1 MDIYWIK
8 DKQRRG
14 PATVPDILSLVQSG
28 ELTPDTLG
36 WHAGCTGWQPLRA
49 LPALCDF
56 LREPEPETEEEAPRA
71 GDTMPEAGETAPES
85 ATAESSGESPQA
97 LRVMVPG
104 PAPRA
109 LARLVDMALYAALFL
124 LGCSLLRVPFSPLLL
139 PGSPVFWLPYLLC
152 EALLLRL
159 WGTTPGKALF
169 GIRIVCV
176 RPEGIRPASW
186 GQALLRVLLVFAC
199 GLGMMLSFLPLIMG
213 AMTWWQIRERG
224 VALWDARLGLLPMLL
239 KPVSAAR
246 LLSGVL
252 LLLFCVQVISQSMAP
267 WVEPMLDMI
276 SAESPELGESLRRL
290 TRP

>member
-1 MDIYWIK
+1 MDIYWIQNR
-8 DKQRRG
+8 QRRG
-14 PATVPDILSLVQSG
+14 PATVPDILSQVQSG

-36 WHAGCTGWQPLRA
+36 WHAGCTGWKPLRE

-56 LREPEPETEEEAPRA
+56 LREREPEEEEQPEAGDTPSEPETAAAPPAEEA
-71 GDTMPEAGETAPES
+71 
-85 ATAESSGESPQA
+85 PQA

-104 PAPRA
+104 AAQRA
-109 LARLVDMALYAALFL
+109 LARLVDMALYAAIFL
-124 LGCSLLRVPFSPLLL
+124 LGCYLLRVPFSPVLL

-159 WGTTPGKALF
+159 CGTTPGKALF
-169 GIRIVCV
+169 GIRIGAIA
-176 RPEGIRPASW
+176 PAGIRPPSW
-186 GQALLRVLLVFAC
+186 GQAVLRALLVFAC

-239 KPVSAAR
+239 RPVSAAR

-252 LLLFCVQVISQSMAP
+252 LLLVCVQVISQSMSP

>member
-36 WHAGCTGWQPLRA
+36 WHAGCTGWQPLRE

-56 LREPEPETEEEAPRA
+56 LREPEPETEEEALQA
-71 GDTMPEAGETAPES
+71 GDTPPEAEETAPEPEGK
-85 ATAESSGESPQA
+85 APSGESPQA
-97 LRVMVPG
+97 LRVVVPG

-109 LARLVDMALYAALFL
+109 LARLVDMALYAAIFL
-124 LGCSLLRVPFSPLLL
+124 LGCSLLRVPFSPVLL

-152 EALLLRL
+152 EALLIRL

-169 GIRIVCV
+169 GIRIGAIA
-176 RPEGIRPASW
+176 PAGIRPPSW
-186 GQALLRVLLVFAC
+186 GQAALRALLVFAC

-246 LLSGVL
+246 LLSAL
-252 LLLFCVQVISQSMAP
+252 LLLLVCVQVISQSMSP

>member
-36 WHAGCTGWQPLRA
+36 WHAGCTGWQPLRE

-56 LREPEPETEEEAPRA
+56 LREPEPEPEESQPEAEDTPLEPEAAAAPPAEEA
-71 GDTMPEAGETAPES
+71 
-85 ATAESSGESPQA
+85 PQA

-109 LARLVDMALYAALFL
+109 LARLVDMALYAAIFL
-124 LGCSLLRVPFSPLLL
+124 LGCYLLCVPFSPLLL
-139 PGSPVFWLPYLLC
+139 PGSPVFWLPYLPY
-152 EALLLRL
+152 EALLIRL

-169 GIRIVCV
+169 GIRIACV
-176 RPEGIRPASW
+176 RPEGIRPPSW
-186 GQALLRVLLVFAC
+186 GQAVLRALLVFAC

-239 KPVSAAR
+239 RPVSAAR

-252 LLLFCVQVISQSMAP
+252 LLLVCVQVISQSMSP